1 MPQVRIKPLVCDEYK
16 DIDDLPKQNLREN
29 EKTKEMAG
37 SREISKELNEKQHRE
52 LAFSS

>member
-16 DIDDLPKQNLREN
+16 DIDDLPKHNFRGEN

-37 SREISKELNEKQHRE
+37 SREISKELNEKHHRE
-52 LAFSS
+52 